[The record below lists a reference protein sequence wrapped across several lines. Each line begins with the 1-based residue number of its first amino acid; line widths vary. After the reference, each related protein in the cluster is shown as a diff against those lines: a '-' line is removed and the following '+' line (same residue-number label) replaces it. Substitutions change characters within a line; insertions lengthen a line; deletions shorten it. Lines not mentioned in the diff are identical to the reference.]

1 MILKITISLLFTLKN
16 LLMIIFVF
24 KKHENFFETVE
35 FFLII
40 WGKWSELEPE
50 PEQEFLTSWSRSR
63 SRTKMD
69 RLRNTTFKH
78 GWDYCLHLPK
88 KSFL

>member
-1 MILKITISLLFTLKN
+1 MLTLKITISLLFTLKN
-16 LLMIIFVF
+16 HW
-24 KKHENFFETVE
+24 KHEHFLKTIIIVE

-50 PEQEFLTSWSRSR
+50 PEFSTSWSR

-69 RLRNTTFKH
+69 QLRNT
-78 GWDYCLHLPK
+78 GCDYVDQESDFIFIHAT
-88 KSFL
+88 SF